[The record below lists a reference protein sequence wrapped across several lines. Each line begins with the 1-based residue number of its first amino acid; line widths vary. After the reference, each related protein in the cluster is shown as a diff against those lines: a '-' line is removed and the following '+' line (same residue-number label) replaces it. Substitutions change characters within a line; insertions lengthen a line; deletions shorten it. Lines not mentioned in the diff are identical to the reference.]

1 MRVSIKNCPACQDEF
16 QAKRKNQIYCSSDCR
31 ADINNNKLRLRIQ
44 NTKNLE
50 KNNTVGEKYKAAY
63 LAAIRIVNVQYNY
76 SYSDKEE
83 IIIFEG
89 LKYKFYAHKENIL
102 YSMGITLQDHSIK
115 GNARTAIYIPK
126 EESIYLIRSKATSS
140 LRSSHASQF
149 KLIKPEVS

>member
-1 MRVSIKNCPACQDEF
+1 MRVSIKKCPACQEEF

-31 ADINNNKLRLRIQ
+31 ADVNNNKLRIRIQ

-50 KNNTVGEKYKAAY
+50 KISKIGEIYKVAF
-63 LAAIRIVNVQYNY
+63 LQAIRVINVQYNY

-83 IIIFEG
+83 IITFEG
-89 LKYKFYAHKENIL
+89 LKYNFYAHKENIL
-102 YSMGITLQDHSIK
+102 YSMGITLNDHSIK
-115 GNARTAIYIPK
+115 GNTRTAIYIPK
-126 EESIYLIRSKATSS
+126 EESIYLIRNKSTSS